1 MVIDLKKVIYA
12 ILFLCLICFI
22 IYNFNNKTPTFDD
35 SIRIRVVASNNNQS
49 SIKLKEQVKDT
60 ILNYLKYNSVDYYKI
75 NELVAEIT
83 TDYKMEERYEDF
95 PAKVIKNKIIPSGSY
110 KTLVITLGDGK
121 GSNWWSLLY
130 PEYFNLTYDD
140 FKEIEYK
147 SYFVEKFS

>member
-1 MVIDLKKVIYA
+1 MKKVIYA

-147 SYFVEKFS
+147 SYFAEKFS

>member
-12 ILFLCLICFI
+12 ILFLCLICFV

-110 KTLVITLGDGK
+110 KTLVITLGDGL

>member
-1 MVIDLKKVIYA
+1 MVIDMKKVIYA

-147 SYFVEKFS
+147 SYFAEKFS

>member
-1 MVIDLKKVIYA
+1 MVIDMKKVIYA

-49 SIKLKEQVKDT
+49 SIKLKEQVKDA

-110 KTLVITLGDGK
+110 KTLVITLGDGL

>member
-1 MVIDLKKVIYA
+1 MKKVIYA

>member
-22 IYNFNNKTPTFDD
+22 IYNFNNKTPTFDN

>member
-12 ILFLCLICFI
+12 ILFLCLICYI
-22 IYNFNNKTPTFDD
+22 IYNFQNKTPSFED

-49 SIKLKEQVKDT
+49 SIKLKEKVKNA
-60 ILNYLKYNSVDYYKI
+60 ILNYLKHNPVDYEKI
-75 NELVAEIT
+75 NILVSEIT
-83 TDYKMEERYEDF
+83 TDYKIEERYEDF

-110 KTLVITLGDGK
+110 QTLVITLGNGE

-147 SYFVEKFS
+147 SYFLEKFS